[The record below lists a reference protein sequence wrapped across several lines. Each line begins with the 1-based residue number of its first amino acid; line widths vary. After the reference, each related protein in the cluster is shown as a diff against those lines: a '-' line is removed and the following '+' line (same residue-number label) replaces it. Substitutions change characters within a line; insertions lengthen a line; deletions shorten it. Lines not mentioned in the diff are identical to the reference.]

1 MAVGISDCGTEGWS
15 RKTGMSRRSISKQV
29 SSMELAEGREG
40 GAEADSGALAA
51 LKAKVYFC

>member
-29 SSMELAEGREG
+29 SSMETELAEGGREG
-40 GAEADSGALAA
+40 QKLTLELWP
-51 LKAKVYFC
+51 L